1 MKIGMCCV
9 LPAML
14 MLAGCATTS
23 SSGYSASNAAAPA
36 VAPPQRVEVVS
47 DMVGA
52 KIDTILVS
60 RSVSG
65 SDVTR

>member
-52 KIDTILVS
+52 KIDAMLVS
-60 RSVSG
+60 NPATGSG
-65 SDVTR
+65 VTR